1 MKKLKNGL
9 NNLKR
14 NRMKRLLCLMVIM
27 IVISG
32 CYKTENVNIR
42 KTKTVIEGQHIEVYM
57 IDGCEYIGKISGGN
71 TDILTHKGNCKFC
84 EQRSY

>member
-1 MKKLKNGL
+1 
-9 NNLKR
+9 
-14 NRMKRLLCLMVIM
+14 MKRLLCLMVIM

-32 CYKTENVNIR
+32 CYKTENVFGTENVNIR